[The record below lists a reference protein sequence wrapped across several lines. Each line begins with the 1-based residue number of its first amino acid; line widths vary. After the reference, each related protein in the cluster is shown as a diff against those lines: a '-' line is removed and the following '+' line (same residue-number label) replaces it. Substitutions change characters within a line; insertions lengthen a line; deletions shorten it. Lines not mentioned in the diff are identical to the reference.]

1 MILPLVNDYYQKAI
15 DNSFMNYIDRLV
27 EYTKERRIKSG
38 YSLNK
43 FCFDAEIEPA
53 SLSRYETKQRKLSFE
68 ALIKIA
74 SVYNQSPSEFLK
86 DFEEYVKTN
95 S

>member
-1 MILPLVNDYYQKAI
+1 MPLVNEYYQKSI
-15 DNSFMNYIDRLV
+15 DNFFMDYI
-27 EYTKERRIKSG
+27 KELSLYIKEKRIKSG

-53 SLSRYETKQRKLSFE
+53 SLSRYESGKRKLSLE

-74 SVYNQSPSEFLK
+74 KFYNQSVSDFLK
-86 DFEEYVKTN
+86 DFEDYVKTN

>member
-1 MILPLVNDYYQKAI
+1 MT
-15 DNSFMNYIDRLV
+15 YIEDLAK
-27 EYTKERRIKSG
+27 YIKERRIKSN

-53 SLSRYETKQRKLSFE
+53 SLSRYESGQRKLSFE

-74 SVYNQSPSEFLK
+74 SVYNQTPSEFLK
-86 DFEEYVKTN
+86 DFEDYAKAN

>member
-1 MILPLVNDYYQKAI
+1 MD
-15 DNSFMNYIDRLV
+15 YIDELAK
-27 EYTKERRIKSG
+27 YTKKRRIEAN

-53 SLSRYETKQRKLSFE
+53 SLSRYETGQRKISLE
-68 ALIKIA
+68 ALLKIA
-74 SVYNQSPSEFLK
+74 KVYNQSLSEFLK

>member
-1 MILPLVNDYYQKAI
+1 MT
-15 DNSFMNYIDRLV
+15 YIEDLAK
-27 EYTKERRIKSG
+27 YIKERRIKSN

-53 SLSRYETKQRKLSFE
+53 SLSRYESGQRKISFE

-74 SVYNQSPSEFLK
+74 SVYNQTPSEFLK
-86 DFEEYVKTN
+86 DFEDYAKAN